1 MRIRTTIFGGYDKE
15 DVYIKMNEL
24 VDMFRNHLKE
34 EIDVQVGQKN
44 AMESE
49 LLQQKKQVEEY
60 RLQLQESSL
69 QLQETRLKLQ
79 ESYLELEELGKK
91 LDLMTEQ
98 QIASELEMKSLKETY
113 KNYCANILEQYS
125 GSLHTLSTEFSKILE
140 NITLLQQNIVE
151 MESIESYGAKMEEI
165 EQKEA
170 FEIPDLG
177 IDIDEWLRGDEK

>member
-60 RLQLQESSL
+60 RLQLQE
-69 QLQETRLKLQ
+69 TRLKLQ

-91 LDLMTEQ
+91 VDLMTEQ

-113 KNYCANILEQYS
+113 KNYCTNILEQYS

-140 NITLLQQNIVE
+140 NITMLQNNIVE

-170 FEIPDLG
+170 YEIPDLG
-177 IDIDEWLRGDEK
+177 IDIDEWLRGDEKK